1 LYQETGLSEN
11 ELRRFCLG
19 STDALGKGIVKQG
32 AIVKVR
38 IKRMIDEASEALEW
52 TKKKVLSWFK

>member
-1 LYQETGLSEN
+1 M
-11 ELRRFCLG
+11 G